1 MYKATKGRRRRA
13 GRTLTGEQVLELR
26 DQLRDELA
34 WLKQRQQKS
43 APEVAFTE
51 DFAQR
56 SVRVVA
62 ALDRIKQGTYG
73 CCAVCGEPI
82 PFERLECVPD
92 TTRCMTC
99 RANGFTPSIHG

>member
-1 MYKATKGRRRRA
+1 MYKATKVKRRRA
-13 GRTLTGEQVLELR
+13 RKTLTREQVLELR

-34 WLKQRQQKS
+34 WLKRRLDKS
-43 APEVAFTE
+43 TPAAFTD

-62 ALDRIKQGTYG
+62 ALDRIRQGTYG
-73 CCAVCGEPI
+73 NCAVCGEPI

-92 TTRCMTC
+92 TTRCVTC
-99 RANGFTPSIHG
+99 RANGFTPSESS

>member
-1 MYKATKGRRRRA
+1 MYKAAKVKRRRR
-13 GRTLTGEQVLELR
+13 GKTLTGEQVLKLH

-34 WLKQRQQKS
+34 WLKRRLDRPTL
-43 APEVAFTE
+43 AAFTD

-56 SVRVVA
+56 SARVVA
-62 ALDRIKQGTYG
+62 ALDRIRKGTYG

-92 TTRCMTC
+92 TTRCVTC
-99 RANGFTPSIHG
+99 RANGFTPSESS

>member
-1 MYKATKGRRRRA
+1 MYKATKVKRRRA
-13 GRTLTGEQVLELR
+13 GKTLTGEQVLELR

-34 WLKQRQQKS
+34 WLKQRLHKS
-43 APEVAFTE
+43 IPVAFTE

-62 ALDRIKQGTYG
+62 ALDRIRQGTYG

-92 TTRCMTC
+92 TTRCVTC
-99 RANGFTPSIHG
+99 RANGFTPSKHS